1 MGQVNNRIL
10 GVTKM
15 WSSGSKWGFG
25 ANLVGMGLGA
35 LGNYKQE
42 KANNAA
48 MEEAQ
53 GAMDQYNMDMGAYN
67 DAQAQASHGAAM
79 AAWQAQQDR
88 ELAMLRDQG
97 ATMDQLYGQDQ
108 QMGQDFMEQVQA
120 FGPEAFQA
128 SIDSNTEAANQEQN
142 EVLEQ
147 AVEDQGEVTAGSS
160 SFQEAAANAMAGANA
175 GAQENSEG
183 LAGLTGVTRMHQG
196 EDMAGMN
203 MGIIGSDGEKVKDYI
218 TKMGEFRQRRL
229 GYAPPQAPSGP
240 RDTSGM
246 PQEPDMEIETNN
258 TGNWVSALGSMLSS
272 GAGMWNNW
280 NKWQG

>member
-1 MGQVNNRIL
+1 
-10 GVTKM
+10 
-15 WSSGSKWGFG
+15 
-25 ANLVGMGLGA
+25 MGLGA
-35 LGNYKQE
+35 FGNYKQE
-42 KANNAA
+42 KANNQA
-48 MEEAQ
+48 MEDAQ
-53 GAMDQYNMDMGAYN
+53 GAMDQYNMDMDAYN
-67 DAQAQASHGAAM
+67 NAQAQASHGAAM
-79 AAWQAQQDR
+79 AAWQAQRDR
-88 ELAMLRDQG
+88 ELAMLKDQG

-160 SFQEAAANAMAGANA
+160 SFQEAAAEAMAGANEN
-175 GAQENSEG
+175 AQANSG
-183 LAGLTGVTRMHQG
+183 RLAGLTGVTRMHQG
-196 EDMAGMN
+196 EDMAGMQ
-203 MGIIGSDGEKVKDYI
+203 MGVIGSDGERVKDYI
-218 TKMGEFRQRRL
+218 TKMGELRQRRL

-246 PQEPDMEIETNN
+246 PQEPNMEIETNN
-258 TGNWVSALGSMLSS
+258 TGNWMSALGSMLSS